1 MKSKTRPVREKLAR
15 ILAERAKELNT
26 FAKNLRKGEELSQAL
41 QLMPYEDYEDYLDSL
56 DINEKQEFLKE
67 ISSDKELL
75 STIFA
80 WVENSTI
87 KELLNC
93 ATGKAL
99 IFQQLSYERFAV
111 ILHELEME
119 VIYQIF
125 CDSFTQQK
133 FELML
138 ELTEDEMTKFL
149 SFICKDGKE
158 KAAKDMLMIAE
169 TIEAQ
174 MEENDVTEIE
184 NKLFEAI
191 FRLESW
197 EQALIITNIP
207 AQWLDAGLEK
217 ISITNS
223 LPYMSAQEIV
233 AVMLGCNREHF
244 KKLFKIQTS
253 QNLSFDWTS
262 VEYEKQMRILSIL
275 VRENF
280 DVTRMFDISRLVQL
294 YCDGNEVNR
303 RYVLFEVLP
312 RLEQEEEGKV
322 QSYKEFYQGIENESD
337 KTNFLKLHYEKVR
350 DIKAERIYQKTK
362 GSILDSDE
370 TFVDIP
376 LADVIIQMLNGLEYS
391 TTEEVYLEAFEKIN
405 SR

>member
-1 MKSKTRPVREKLAR
+1 MKSKTIPVRGKLAE
-15 ILAERAKELNT
+15 ILQKKARYLND
-26 FAKNLRKGEELSQAL
+26 FAKKLIRGEISPSEAL
-41 QLMPYEDYEDYLDSL
+41 QVMPFEDYEDYLGL
-56 DINEKQEFLKE
+56 LQINEKQQLLEE

-75 STIFA
+75 QTILSY
-80 WVENSTI
+80 VENAAV
-87 KELLNC
+87 KELISC
-93 ATGKAL
+93 TTVKAV
-99 IFQQLSYERFAV
+99 IFQQLQYERFAV
-111 ILHELEME
+111 ILHELEIE
-119 VIYQIF
+119 DIYKIF
-125 CDSFTQQK
+125 CDSYTQQK
-133 FELML
+133 FEIML
-138 ELTEDEMTKFL
+138 EFTEDEMTKFL

-169 TIEAQ
+169 AIEAQ

-207 AQWLDAGLEK
+207 VKWLDAGLEK

-223 LPYMSAQEIV
+223 LPYMSPQEIV

-253 QNLSFDWTS
+253 QNLSFDWTL

-280 DVTRMFDISRLVQL
+280 EITKMFDTSRLVHL
-294 YCDGNEVNR
+294 YCDGKDMDR
-303 RYVLFEVLP
+303 KYILFEVLP
-312 RLEQEEEGKV
+312 KLEQEDEKV
-322 QSYKEFYQGIENESD
+322 QSYKEFYQGIEYESD
-337 KTNFLKLHYEKVR
+337 KTNFLKLHYEKVK
-350 DIKAERIYQKTK
+350 DIKSVLE
-362 GSILDSDE
+362 SDE
-370 TFVDIP
+370 DIP
-376 LADVIIQMLNGLEYS
+376 LADVIIQMLNGLECS

-405 SR
+405 K